1 MSNRHRAL
9 QRGMRCPFPRPASAQ
24 LEDHRERSSRRA
36 SHPMASSMGEVRVET
51 IGKET
56 NQIDVLRRVGPFVG
70 VALATLLTMAV
81 PSVDSSPN
89 ARGAAI
95 FLTIAMAVCALVLPW
110 CRMPAGA
117 RVVLPLLFYVDVA
130 LLRHGEGGSPSGLAP
145 LVLLPVVWLALYGNR
160 VQLSAAL
167 VLMVATLS
175 GPILLIGGSA
185 YPATEW
191 RRAILYLMIGPM
203 IGFVIQALVEKTRTQ
218 ARSMRIVATA
228 MRELPTDSDV
238 RRHICE
244 AVLDIGAADYCVLVE
259 PDEENRLVSSAQAG
273 FELDKLILTLSDEK
287 SRAIVAFKSGK
298 GCFVSDAVADPRV
311 SRRLLEA
318 TGAAS
323 VLYEPVLRGDQC
335 VGVLC
340 VAWRRRVR
348 SLRRSALEGV
358 ALLAAEA
365 GVAIERGDL
374 VDRVTEL
381 ARTDSL
387 TGLANRR
394 TWDEALS
401 LEQERAR
408 RTGVS
413 LCVTLLDLDHFK
425 AFNDRKGHQAGD
437 LMLKEATAAWRAK
450 LRDVD
455 TLARWGGEEFAL
467 LLPACPL
474 EQAEKVLGRLQSS
487 TPRGITFSAGI
498 VRWDEHESALHLM
511 HRADAGLYSAKQ
523 NGRNRV
529 TI

>member
-1 MSNRHRAL
+1 M
-9 QRGMRCPFPRPASAQ
+9 
-24 LEDHRERSSRRA
+24 
-36 SHPMASSMGEVRVET
+36 
-51 IGKET
+51 
-56 NQIDVLRRVGPFVG
+56 DVLRRVGPFVG
-70 VALATLLTMAV
+70 VALAALLTMAV
-81 PSVDSSPN
+81 PSVDSSPD
-89 ARGAAI
+89 ARRAAI
-95 FLTIAMAVCALVLPW
+95 LLTIAMALCALLLPW
-110 CRMPAGA
+110 SRLPDGA
-117 RVVLPLLFYVDVA
+117 RIVLPLLFYVDVA
-130 LLRHGEGGSPSGLAP
+130 LLRHAEGGAASGLAI
-145 LVLLPVVWLALYGNR
+145 LLLLPVVWLALYGSR
-160 VQLSAAL
+160 AQLSAAL
-167 VLMVATLS
+167 VLMGATLT

-185 YPATEW
+185 YPASEW
-191 RRAILYLMIGPM
+191 RKAILYLMIGPM
-203 IGFVIQALVEKTRTQ
+203 TGFVIQALVEKSRAQ
-218 ARSMRIVATA
+218 ARSMRIVASA

-238 RRHICE
+238 RRRICE
-244 AVLDIGAADYCVLVE
+244 AVLEIGAADYCVLLE
-259 PDEENRLVSSAQAG
+259 PAGEDRLVTSAQAG
-273 FELDKLILTLSDEK
+273 FELDKIVLMLNSETSGA
-287 SRAIVAFKSGK
+287 AITFKSGR
-298 GCFVSDAVADPRV
+298 GRFVADAVADPHV
-311 SRRLLEA
+311 SRRLVEA

-323 VLYEPVLRGDQC
+323 VLYEPVMRGDEC

-358 ALLAAEA
+358 VLLAAEA

-394 TWDEALS
+394 TWDEALW

-408 RTGVS
+408 RTGVP

-425 AFNDRKGHQAGD
+425 AFNDRLGHQAGD
-437 LMLKEATAAWRAK
+437 LLLKEASAAWQGQ

-487 TPRGITFSAGI
+487 TPGDITFSAGI

-511 HRADAGLYSAKQ
+511 QRADAGLYSAKQ